1 MREDPVAV
9 ERWEPGRE
17 HPDPGGSGLGAR
29 AVRQNRSLRAVAG
42 LLLLVIAALSVLL
55 VKLGTELTG
64 ARAELGTARLELR
77 QANSDLATTRA
88 QVTVL
93 SGQLTE
99 EREGIRRRL
108 RGLAGRQDQLKAMVA
123 SGEAPGSGRLQRV
136 SIDGDRVELAD
147 GSVWRVGAFD
157 RLKTVLWTPGAAI
170 KVLESGGTRHT
181 HRLINLDTG
190 EAVTADRAAG

>member
-9 ERWEPGRE
+9 ERWQPGRE
-17 HPDPGGSGLGAR
+17 YPDSASPEVGAR

-55 VKLGTELTG
+55 VKLGTELAG

-77 QANSDLATTRA
+77 QANSDLATARA

-93 SGQLTE
+93 SGQLTD
-99 EREGIRRRL
+99 EREGIQRRL
-108 RGLAGRQDQLKAMVA
+108 RGLARRQDQLKAMVA
-123 SGEAPGSGRLQRV
+123 SGEPPGQGAGRLQRV
-136 SIDGDRVELAD
+136 SMDGDRVELAD
-147 GSVWRVGAFD
+147 GSAWRVGPFD
-157 RLKTVLWTPGAAI
+157 RLKTVLWKPGTAI
-170 KVLESGGTRHT
+170 KVLESGGTRYT

-190 EAVTADRAAG
+190 ESVTADRG